1 MKGCVTLFEI
11 FAVGTIFLKLT
22 DNMAKIPFSFGLRIY
37 ILNFSHTTFEIILV
51 SKTFH
56 CRLSDTLEL
65 QFYDFVSSSVEA
77 FEAFFPWHVD
87 TNRQRNSL
95 NS

>member
-1 MKGCVTLFEI
+1 MKGCVTLFQI
-11 FAVGTIFLKLT
+11 FAVGTIFMKLKSLSVS
-22 DNMAKIPFSFGLRIY
+22 DLKYLLFNL
-37 ILNFSHTTFEIILV
+37 SHTTFEIILV
-51 SKTFH
+51 LKTFH
-56 CRLSDTLEL
+56 CQLSDTLEL

>member
-1 MKGCVTLFEI
+1 MTLFQI
-11 FAVGTIFLKLT
+11 FAVGTIFMKLT
-22 DNMAKIPFSFGLRIY
+22 DTNFSFGLRIF
-37 ILNFSHTTFEIILV
+37 IFNLSHATFEIILV
-51 SKTFH
+51 LKTFH
-56 CRLSDTLEL
+56 CQLSDTLEL